1 MEKLKQCEYKT
12 NSASYINTL
21 TIILY
26 SKQYFKVQISQ
37 LGVSSGRGWKI
48 ARCPLYVCLHARTK
62 KTPKDMIPLQLI
74 EGG

>member
-26 SKQYFKVQISQ
+26 SKQYFKVQI
-37 LGVSSGRGWKI
+37 SSGRGWKI